1 MLSALRT
8 ARPSGRRWG
17 QPPAVFRLLP
27 GGPAASLC
35 ARGELAG
42 SYGETLTF
50 SRASAKYA
58 ESGAGVLTA
67 LTNNQPGVEPRGL
80 LIEAAATNLCLH
92 SAALDN
98 ASWVKAGGVV
108 AAPTVT
114 ANAGT
119 APDGT
124 LAAERVEIPSTAPG
138 GAFSRVGQSANL
150 TAASYT
156 FSVWIRGR
164 SGSGSTY
171 LTAFIAATGLN
182 PATTLINY
190 TTTWQR
196 FSLTFTA
203 TAVSWHMMIGTDAV
217 NAATGH
223 TDRGAVDIEVWGAQ
237 VESGIFASSYIATA
251 GTTATRVAES
261 ARFAMPAS
269 LSGSNWAVGLTVEP
283 RLWTSAGARVL
294 FQTDNAYAAAN
305 HVSLYVNTTGTLQ
318 FDVFDNATAIKSM
331 TTNAA
336 ISGTRLRLVATCE
349 NGTLALWVDGAKP
362 AQTAGGAGTGVIT
375 TWPANFYV
383 GTNRTTT
390 QCVEGYIHSF
400 ALGSSYGSVR

>member
-17 QPPAVFRLLP
+17 QPPAVFRMLP

-50 SRASAKYA
+50 TRASAKYA
-58 ESGAGVLTA
+58 ESGAGILTA
-67 LTNNQPGVEPRGL
+67 LTNNQPGVEPKGL
-80 LIEAAATNLCLH
+80 LIEAAATNLLLR
-92 SAALDN
+92 SAELDN

-124 LAAERVEIPSTAPG
+124 AAAERVEIPSTAAG
-138 GAFSRVGQSANL
+138 GSFSRVGQSANL

-171 LTAFIAATGLN
+171 LTAFIAATGLS

-217 NAATGH
+217 NSATGH

-237 VESGIFASSYIATA
+237 VESGTVASSYIATA
-251 GTTATRVAES
+251 GTTATRVAETASVSS
-261 ARFAMPAS
+261 AAFPITAGSIEADVVPSWGGNPAATRTVVDTRKAAATDDGVVVTVDT
-269 LSGSNWAVGLTVEP
+269 SGRLNLLTDGAAVTTI
-283 RLWTSAGARVL
+283 TSAALTWTAGTRYRVRA
-294 FQTDNAYAAAN
+294 TWGGGNTY
-305 HVSLYVNTTGTLQ
+305 LYRDEVLVASNVTGTANMPTQ
-318 FDVFDNATAIKSM
+318 H
-331 TTNAA
+331 
-336 ISGTRLRLVATCE
+336 SGTC
-349 NGTLALWVDGAKP
+349 W
-362 AQTAGGAGTGVIT
+362 
-375 TWPANFYV
+375 
-383 GTNRTTT
+383 
-390 QCVEGYIHSF
+390 
-400 ALGSSYGSVR
+400 LGSDYAGATQFYGHISNFSVRR